1 MFNGIWLVAA
11 EPLTIQGRDI
21 KVGERFH
28 ISRVHSGALLV
39 TGKATIAHPQPPPK
53 AKAPEPQVAA
63 APPTRRRTRQRK
75 VLEPEAPAQ
84 PVQVEPGAPTV
95 AEQPEP
101 ITFDGPDVV
110 RERDDDET
118 GNVQGRTYHRRDLEA
133 E

>member
-1 MFNGIWLVAA
+1 MFNGIWLVAS
-11 EPLTIQGRDI
+11 EPLAIQGRDI
-21 KVGERFH
+21 TAGERFH

-84 PVQVEPGAPTV
+84 PAIEPDVPAVT
-95 AEQPEP
+95 EQPAAVERTDADDEP
-101 ITFDGPDVV
+101 IDVP
-110 RERDDDET
+110 
-118 GNVQGRTYHRRDLEA
+118 NRTYHRRDLEA

>member
-1 MFNGIWLVAA
+1 MFNGIWLVAS

-21 KVGERFH
+21 KAGERFH

-63 APPTRRRTRQRK
+63 APPPRRRTRQRK
-75 VLEPEAPAQ
+75 VLEPESHAQ
-84 PVQVEPGAPTV
+84 PAPVEPESPAV
-95 AEQPEP
+95 IEQPAAVERHDTDDEP
-101 ITFDGPDVV
+101 I
-110 RERDDDET
+110 
-118 GNVQGRTYHRRDLEA
+118 NVPNRTYHRRDLEA